1 MSMKPGN
8 IVSKRSSGG
17 VGNRVTE
24 SESGDGQAGMKEGP
38 LSQNP
43 DAGNEEGPASKYIRE
58 NYKPDDRLA
67 LVVINKKSGA
77 LVQRIARASSIAE
90 KDSQRWL
97 HFMNNNGY
105 EVYLTA
111 NSLKEN
117 AGSRRKED
125 VENIRHVYLD
135 IDHEGDQALQRLLA
149 RTDLPEPNYVLAT
162 SPGKYQVIWKVER
175 FTPQQA
181 ETLQRRLAR
190 DTGADIAV
198 TDSTRLLRLP
208 GYYNHKYDPPH
219 LVEARTLSQKIHR
232 PESFPDMPNVARE
245 QGMDVSERSAL
256 STPKHRPA
264 GRITQSERD
273 WAFARRALS
282 RGESR
287 ESVVAAI
294 SAYRRFDK
302 ANPRR
307 YAEITVDKA
316 SQSLTDRSRALET
329 EPHGRQR

>member
-1 MSMKPGN
+1 MKDGL
-8 IVSKRSSGG
+8 RS
-17 VGNRVTE
+17 
-24 SESGDGQAGMKEGP
+24 P
-38 LSQNP
+38 NP
-43 DAGNEEGPASKYIRE
+43 DTGSDDRPASKYIRD
-58 NYKPDDRLA
+58 NYMPDDRLA

-77 LVQRIARASSIAE
+77 LVQRIARAGSIAGE
-90 KDSQRWL
+90 DTQRWL
-97 HFMNNNGY
+97 AFMNRNGY

-125 VENIRHVYLD
+125 IDTIRHVYLD
-135 IDHEGDQALQRLLA
+135 IDHEGDQALQRLLV

-162 SPGKYQVIWKVER
+162 SPGKYQVTWKVEG

-181 ETLQRRLAR
+181 EGLQRSLAR

-219 LVEARTLSQKIHR
+219 LVEARTLSQKIHS
-232 PESFPDMPNVARE
+232 PESFPDMPKAARE
-245 QGMDVSERSAL
+245 QGMDVSEKSAL

-264 GRITQSERD
+264 GRIAQSERD

-294 SAYRRFDK
+294 SSYRRFDK

-316 SQSLTDRSRALET
+316 SQSLTDRSRSSEAEGD
-329 EPHGRQR
+329 GRQR